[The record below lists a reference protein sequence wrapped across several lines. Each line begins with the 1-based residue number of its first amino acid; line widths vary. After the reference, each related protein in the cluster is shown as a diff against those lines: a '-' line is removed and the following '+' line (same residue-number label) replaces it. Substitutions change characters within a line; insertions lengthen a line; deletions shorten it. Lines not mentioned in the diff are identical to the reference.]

1 MGRNISLCVL
11 NSGSSIVGKVL
22 LLEQPTTTYTIGN
35 TYICRY
41 WLSLKDVHGLI
52 MTWVTDSVQQGL
64 VALTRPGHPGCLWG
78 HRAVPSTTRDCPV
91 GPSKGT
97 SPGMMTGVNPEPC
110 GCSAWPQCQGRA
122 EVQPGTQV
130 LKSGSVRCTS
140 TCSHTYSN
148 RAGKDKERGHELKCS
163 SEERE
168 TPAETSPSS
177 SCPSSFPAMWSQV
190 TQPSHSKA
198 VLR

>member
-1 MGRNISLCVL
+1 
-11 NSGSSIVGKVL
+11 
-22 LLEQPTTTYTIGN
+22 
-35 TYICRY
+35 
-41 WLSLKDVHGLI
+41 
-52 MTWVTDSVQQGL
+52 MTWVTDRVQQGL
-64 VALTRPGHPGCLWG
+64 VALTTPGHPGCLWG

-97 SPGMMTGVNPEPC
+97 SPGMVTSVNPEPC

-130 LKSGSVRCTS
+130 LKSESIRCTS

-148 RAGKDKERGHELKCS
+148 RAGKDKRGMRGKRGHELKCS

-168 TPAETSPSS
+168 TLAETSPSS
-177 SCPSSFPAMWSQV
+177 SCPSSLPAMWSQV

-198 VLR
+198 VLRSCCQIPRRVKGLHSLLVHTEPQLLHWQEFLTLRYSSKSKLSL